1 MKNSNTTSNKPL
13 VEPTHSKSTCGTRV
27 LLGLIGTYQRLRA
40 GRVSPCR
47 FYPSCSNYAAEA
59 VSTHGPVRGSWL
71 ALRRVLRCRP
81 FGPHGI
87 DLVPESKDG
96 RSSPSCTR

>member
-1 MKNSNTTSNKPL
+1 MKNSNTISNKPSVARTL
-13 VEPTHSKSTCGTRV
+13 FKSISGTRV
-27 LLGLIGTYQRLRA
+27 LVGLIHTYQRLRA

-47 FYPSCSNYAAEA
+47 FYPSCSNYAVEA
-59 VSTHGPVRGSWL
+59 LGTHGPVRGSWL

-87 DLVPESKDG
+87 DLVPEVKDV

>member
-1 MKNSNTTSNKPL
+1 MKNSNTISNKPL
-13 VEPTHSKSTCGTRV
+13 VELTPPKSTLGTRA
-27 LLGLIGTYQRLRA
+27 LLGLIGTYQYLRA
-40 GRVSPCR
+40 GRVAPCR

-59 VSTHGPVRGSWL
+59 LSAHGSVRGSWL

-87 DLVPESKDG
+87 DLVPERKVT
-96 RSSPSCTR
+96 RSSS